1 MTPINTTA
9 VHALLGCLHPKA
21 LPYQLFGLYNTLE
34 HIIMP
39 EKDWENFSK
48 EWREILA
55 VTKISKRYPNANS
68 HILSFYCKMDVADK
82 DLSPEF

>member
-1 MTPINTTA
+1 
-9 VHALLGCLHPKA
+9 
-21 LPYQLFGLYNTLE
+21 
-34 HIIMP
+34 MP

-48 EWREILA
+48 ELREILA